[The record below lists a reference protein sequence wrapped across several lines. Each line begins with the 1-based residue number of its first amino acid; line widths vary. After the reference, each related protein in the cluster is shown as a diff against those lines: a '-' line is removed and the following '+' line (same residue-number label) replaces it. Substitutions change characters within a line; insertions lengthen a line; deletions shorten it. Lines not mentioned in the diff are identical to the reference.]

1 MLDDSEIWFVDDFST
16 LSGLD
21 RDETL
26 QLELEV
32 YSLLEYKVH
41 ISQDEYKDF
50 VAVDETKI
58 TNDIADEGTKSVLP
72 QSKQT
77 KKMDF

>member
-1 MLDDSEIWFVDDFST
+1 MDDFST

-21 RDETL
+21 RDEIL
-26 QLELEV
+26 QLELEI
-32 YSLLEYKVH
+32 YCLLEYKVH

-50 VAVDETKI
+50 VSLDETKI
-58 TNDIADEGTKSVLP
+58 TNDFAEGTKNVLP
-72 QSKQT
+72 LSKIT